1 MLNFILPIS
10 QGRLFHEE
18 KEMVAMLLAG
28 GQGKRLK
35 GLTKALAKP
44 AVYFGGTYRII
55 DFPLSNCSNS
65 GIDTVGVLTQY
76 EPLILHSYIGVGSDW
91 DLNRK
96 NGGVFVLPP
105 HERENGS
112 SWYRGTA
119 DAIYRNLKFVDQFDP
134 EHVLI
139 LSGDHI
145 YKMDY
150 HAMLQYHKERNA
162 DCTIS
167 VIDVPLEE
175 ASRFGILNTEDDLK
189 IYEFEEKPAQP
200 KSTLA
205 SMGVYIFKW
214 EILRKHLLEDGE
226 NIGSSHDF
234 GKDIIP
240 LMLEDG
246 NSLFAYPFEGYWRDV
261 GTVASLWEAN
271 MDLLSDN
278 PPLNLND
285 PSWRIFTR
293 NPNQPAQYVAPGAK
307 VSGCIINEGC
317 IVHGEVKHSVLFYG
331 VEVGEG
337 SVITDSVIMP
347 KVKIGKN
354 VRIHKAIISE
364 NTVIDDYM
372 EIGIERENENE
383 ILLIDNKS
391 KKRKSAVAKTI

>member
-1 MLNFILPIS
+1 MKK
-10 QGRLFHEE
+10 

-35 GLTKALAKP
+35 GLTKSLAKP

-189 IYEFEEKPAQP
+189 IYEFEEKPSQP

-214 EILRKHLLEDGE
+214 EVLRKHLLEDGE
-226 NIGSSHDF
+226 NVGSSHDF

-261 GTVASLWEAN
+261 GTVTSLWEAN
-271 MDLLSDN
+271 MDLLSDT

-317 IVHGEVKHSVLFYG
+317 IVHGEVNHSVLFYG

-337 SVITDSVIMP
+337 SIITDSVIMP

-364 NTVIDDYM
+364 NTIIDDYM

-391 KKRKSAVAKTI
+391 KKRKSVVAKTI

>member
-35 GLTKALAKP
+35 GLTKSLAKP

-112 SWYRGTA
+112 KWYRGTA

-285 PSWRIFTR
+285 PNWRIFTR

>member
-1 MLNFILPIS
+1 MMK
-10 QGRLFHEE
+10 

-35 GLTKALAKP
+35 GLTKSLAKP

-76 EPLILHSYIGVGSDW
+76 EPLVLHSYIGVGSDW

-96 NGGVFVLPP
+96 DGGVFVLPP

-119 DAIYRNLKFVDQFDP
+119 DAIYRNLKFVEQFDP

-150 HAMLQYHKERNA
+150 NAMLQYHKARNA

-189 IYEFEEKPAQP
+189 IYEFEEKPAKP

-214 EILRKHLLEDGE
+214 EVLRKHLLEDGE
-226 NIGSSHDF
+226 NAGSSHDF

-240 LMLEDG
+240 LMLGDG
-246 NSLFAYPFEGYWRDV
+246 QSLYAYPFEGYWRDV
-261 GTVASLWEAN
+261 GTVTSLWEAN
-271 MDLLSDN
+271 MDLLSDT

-285 PSWRIFTR
+285 PGWRIFTR

-317 IVHGEVKHSVLFYG
+317 IVRGEVKHSVLFYG

-337 SVITDSVIMP
+337 SMITDSVIMP

-364 NTVIDDYM
+364 NTEIEDYM
-372 EIGIERENENE
+372 EIGTERENEDE
-383 ILLIDNKS
+383 ILLIDNRS
-391 KKRKSAVAKTI
+391 KKRKSIAAKTI

>member
-1 MLNFILPIS
+1 MKK
-10 QGRLFHEE
+10 

-35 GLTKALAKP
+35 GLTKTLAKP

-76 EPLILHSYIGVGSDW
+76 EPLVLHSYIGVGSDW

-96 NGGVFVLPP
+96 DGGVFVLPP

-150 HAMLQYHKERNA
+150 NAMLQYHKSRNA

-175 ASRFGILNTEDDLK
+175 ASRFGILNTDEDLK
-189 IYEFEEKPAQP
+189 IYEFDEKPVKP

-214 EILRKHLLEDGE
+214 EVLRKHLLEDGE
-226 NIGSSHDF
+226 NADSSHDF

-240 LMLEDG
+240 LMLEDDK
-246 NSLFAYPFEGYWRDV
+246 SLFAYPFEGYWRDV

-271 MDLLSDN
+271 MDLLSDH

-285 PSWRIFTR
+285 PNWRIFTR
-293 NPNQPAQYVAPGAK
+293 NPNQPAQYVAPGAR
-307 VSGCIINEGC
+307 VSSCIINEGC
-317 IVHGEVKHSVLFYG
+317 IVYGEVKHSVLFYG

-364 NTVIDDYM
+364 NTVIEDYM
-372 EIGIERENENE
+372 EIGVDRENEDE
-383 ILLIDNKS
+383 ILLIDNRS
-391 KKRKSAVAKTI
+391 KKRKSVAAKTI

>member
-1 MLNFILPIS
+1 MKK
-10 QGRLFHEE
+10 

-35 GLTKALAKP
+35 SLTKSIAKP

-76 EPLILHSYIGVGSDW
+76 EPLVLHSYIGVGSDW

-96 NGGVFVLPP
+96 DGGVFVLPP

-150 HAMLQYHKERNA
+150 HAMLQYHKSKNA

-189 IYEFEEKPAQP
+189 IYEFDEKPAQP

-214 EILRKHLLEDGE
+214 DVLRKHLLEDGE
-226 NIGSSHDF
+226 NAGSSHDF

-240 LMLEDG
+240 MMLGEG
-246 NSLFAYPFEGYWRDV
+246 QSLYAYPFEGYWRDV
-261 GTVASLWEAN
+261 GTVDSLWEAN
-271 MDLLSDN
+271 MDLLSDT

-285 PSWRIFTR
+285 TGWRIFTR

-307 VSGCIINEGC
+307 VSSCIINEGC

-354 VRIHKAIISE
+354 VRIHKAIISQ
-364 NTVIDDYM
+364 NTVIEDNM
-372 EIGIERENENE
+372 EIGADRENENE

-391 KKRKSAVAKTI
+391 KKRKSVVAKTI

>member
-1 MLNFILPIS
+1 MKK
-10 QGRLFHEE
+10 

-35 GLTKALAKP
+35 SLTKSLAKP

-76 EPLILHSYIGVGSDW
+76 EPLVLHSYIGVGSDW

-150 HAMLQYHKERNA
+150 HAMLQYHKDRNA

-175 ASRFGILNTEDDLK
+175 ASRFGILNTEEDLK

-226 NIGSSHDF
+226 NASSSHDF

-261 GTVASLWEAN
+261 GTVTSLWEAN

-285 PSWRIFTR
+285 PNWRIFTR
-293 NPNQPAQYVAPGAK
+293 NPNQPAQYVAPEAT
-307 VSGCIINEGC
+307 VTGCIINEGC

-354 VRIHKAIISE
+354 VKIHRAIISE
-364 NTVIDDYM
+364 GTVIDDYM

-391 KKRKSAVAKTI
+391 KKRKSVVAKTI

>member
-1 MLNFILPIS
+1 MKK
-10 QGRLFHEE
+10 

-35 GLTKALAKP
+35 SLTKSIAKP

-55 DFPLSNCSNS
+55 DFPLSNCTNS

-76 EPLILHSYIGVGSDW
+76 EPLVLSSYIGIGSDW

-96 NGGVFVLPP
+96 DGGVYVLPP
-105 HERENGS
+105 HEREDGS

-145 YKMDY
+145 YKMNY
-150 HAMLQYHKERNA
+150 NAMLEYHKERGA

-175 ASRFGILNTEDDLK
+175 ASRFGILNTEEDLK
-189 IYEFEEKPAQP
+189 IYEFEEKPAHP

-214 EILRKHLLEDGE
+214 DVLRRALLEDGE
-226 NIGSSHDF
+226 NPLSSHDF
-234 GKDIIP
+234 GKDILP
-240 LMLEDG
+240 
-246 NSLFAYPFEGYWRDV
+246 SLLSKGKSLYAYPFKGYWRDV
-261 GTVASLWEAN
+261 GTVSSLWEAN

-285 PSWRIFTR
+285 PSWRIYTR
-293 NPNQPAQYVAPGAK
+293 NPNQPAQYVAPGAT
-307 VSGCIINEGC
+307 VSGSIINEGC
-317 IVHGEVKHSVLFYG
+317 IVCGDVRHSVLFYG

-337 SVITDSVIMP
+337 SEITDSVIMP

-354 VRIHKAIISE
+354 ARIHKAIISE
-364 NTVIDDYM
+364 NTVIEDGL
-372 EIGIERENENE
+372 EIGVERENEDE
-383 ILLIDNKS
+383 ILLVDNRS
-391 KKRKSAVAKTI
+391 KKRKSIPAKTV

>member
-1 MLNFILPIS
+1 MKK
-10 QGRLFHEE
+10 

-35 GLTKALAKP
+35 GLTKSIAKP

-55 DFPLSNCSNS
+55 DFPLSNCTNS

-76 EPLILHSYIGVGSDW
+76 EPLVLSSYIGIGSDW

-105 HERENGS
+105 HEREDGS

-145 YKMDY
+145 YKMNY
-150 HAMLQYHKERNA
+150 NAMLEYHKEKKA

-167 VIDVPLEE
+167 VIDVPIED
-175 ASRFGILNTEDDLK
+175 ASRFGILNTEENLK
-189 IYEFEEKPAQP
+189 IYEFEEKPAKP

-214 EILRKHLLEDGE
+214 EVLRRALLEDGE
-226 NIGSSHDF
+226 DALSSHDF

-240 LMLEDG
+240 ALLSKGKSMY
-246 NSLFAYPFEGYWRDV
+246 AYPFEGYWRDV
-261 GTVASLWEAN
+261 GTVNSLWEAN

-285 PSWRIFTR
+285 PSWRIYTR

-307 VSGCIINEGC
+307 VSGSIINEGC
-317 IVHGEVKHSVLFYG
+317 IVRGEVKHSVLFYG

-354 VRIHKAIISE
+354 VRIHKAIINE
-364 NTVIDDYM
+364 NTVIEDYL
-372 EIGIERENENE
+372 EIGTDRENEDE
-383 ILLIDNKS
+383 ILLIDNRS
-391 KKRKSAVAKTI
+391 KKRKSVPAKTI

>member
-1 MLNFILPIS
+1 MKK
-10 QGRLFHEE
+10 

-35 GLTKALAKP
+35 SLTKSIAKP

-76 EPLILHSYIGVGSDW
+76 EPLVLHSYIGVGSDW

-96 NGGVFVLPP
+96 DGGVFVLPP

-150 HAMLQYHKERNA
+150 HAMLQYHKSKNA

-189 IYEFEEKPAQP
+189 IYEFDEKPAQP

-214 EILRKHLLEDGE
+214 DVLRKHLLEDGE
-226 NIGSSHDF
+226 NAGSSHDF

-240 LMLEDG
+240 MMLGEG
-246 NSLFAYPFEGYWRDV
+246 QSLYAYPFEGYWRDV
-261 GTVASLWEAN
+261 GTVDSLWEAN
-271 MDLLSDN
+271 MDLLSDT

-285 PSWRIFTR
+285 TGWRIFTR

-307 VSGCIINEGC
+307 VSSCIINEGC
-317 IVHGEVKHSVLFYG
+317 IVHGEVRHSVLFYG

-354 VRIHKAIISE
+354 VRIHKAIISQ
-364 NTVIDDYM
+364 NTVIEDNM
-372 EIGIERENENE
+372 EIGADRENENE
-383 ILLIDNKS
+383 ILLIDKRS
-391 KKRKSAVAKTI
+391 KKLKSVAAKTI

>member
-1 MLNFILPIS
+1 MKK
-10 QGRLFHEE
+10 

-35 GLTKALAKP
+35 GLTKSIAKP

-76 EPLILHSYIGVGSDW
+76 EPLVLHSYIGVGSDW

-96 NGGVFVLPP
+96 DGGVFVLPP

-150 HAMLQYHKERNA
+150 HAMLQYHKSKNA

-189 IYEFEEKPAQP
+189 IYEFDEKPAKP

-214 EILRKHLLEDGE
+214 DVLRKHLLEDGE
-226 NIGSSHDF
+226 NAGSSHDF

-240 LMLEDG
+240 LMLNDG
-246 NSLFAYPFEGYWRDV
+246 ESLYAYPFEGYWRDV
-261 GTVASLWEAN
+261 GTVDSLWEAN
-271 MDLLSDN
+271 MDLLSDT

-285 PSWRIFTR
+285 TSWRIFTR

-307 VSGCIINEGC
+307 VSSCIINEGC
-317 IVHGEVKHSVLFYG
+317 IVYGEVKHSVLFYG

-364 NTVIDDYM
+364 STVIEDYM
-372 EIGIERENENE
+372 EIGVNRENEDE
-383 ILLIDNKS
+383 ILLIDKRS
-391 KKRKSAVAKTI
+391 KKQIRSSQNHITTEGGGYR

>member
-1 MLNFILPIS
+1 MKK
-10 QGRLFHEE
+10 

-35 GLTKALAKP
+35 GLTKSLAKP

-189 IYEFEEKPAQP
+189 IYEFEEKPSQP

-261 GTVASLWEAN
+261 GTVTSLWEAN

-317 IVHGEVKHSVLFYG
+317 IVHGEVNHSVLFYG

-364 NTVIDDYM
+364 NTIIDDYM

-391 KKRKSAVAKTI
+391 KKRKSVVAKTI

>member
-1 MLNFILPIS
+1 MKK
-10 QGRLFHEE
+10 

-35 GLTKALAKP
+35 SLTKSIAKP

-76 EPLILHSYIGVGSDW
+76 EPLVLHSYIGVGSDW

-96 NGGVFVLPP
+96 DGGVFVLPP

-150 HAMLQYHKERNA
+150 HAMLQYHKSKNA

-214 EILRKHLLEDGE
+214 DVLRKHLLEDGE
-226 NIGSSHDF
+226 NAGSSHDF

-240 LMLEDG
+240 MMLGEG
-246 NSLFAYPFEGYWRDV
+246 QSLYAYPFEGYWRDV
-261 GTVASLWEAN
+261 GTVDSLWEAN
-271 MDLLSDN
+271 MDLLSDT

-285 PSWRIFTR
+285 TGWRIFTR

-307 VSGCIINEGC
+307 VSSCIINEGC

-354 VRIHKAIISE
+354 VRIHKAIISQ
-364 NTVIDDYM
+364 NTVIEDNM
-372 EIGIERENENE
+372 EIGADRENENE
-383 ILLIDNKS
+383 ILLIDKRS
-391 KKRKSAVAKTI
+391 KKLKSVAAKTI

>member
-1 MLNFILPIS
+1 MKK
-10 QGRLFHEE
+10 

-35 GLTKALAKP
+35 GLTKSLAKP

-246 NSLFAYPFEGYWRDV
+246 NSLFAYPLKG
-261 GTVASLWEAN
+261 
-271 MDLLSDN
+271 
-278 PPLNLND
+278 
-285 PSWRIFTR
+285 I
-293 NPNQPAQYVAPGAK
+293 
-307 VSGCIINEGC
+307 
-317 IVHGEVKHSVLFYG
+317 GETL
-331 VEVGEG
+331 
-337 SVITDSVIMP
+337 
-347 KVKIGKN
+347 
-354 VRIHKAIISE
+354 VR
-364 NTVIDDYM
+364 
-372 EIGIERENENE
+372 
-383 ILLIDNKS
+383 
-391 KKRKSAVAKTI
+391 

>member
-1 MLNFILPIS
+1 MKK
-10 QGRLFHEE
+10 

-35 GLTKALAKP
+35 GLTKSLAKP

-150 HAMLQYHKERNA
+150 NAMLQYHKERDA

-189 IYEFEEKPAQP
+189 IYEFEEKPSKP

-214 EILRKHLLEDGE
+214 EVLRKHLLEDGE
-226 NIGSSHDF
+226 NSGSSHDF

-246 NSLFAYPFEGYWRDV
+246 ESLYAYPFEGYWRDV
-261 GTVASLWEAN
+261 GTVDSLWEAN
-271 MDLLSDN
+271 MDLLSDH

-285 PSWRIFTR
+285 PNWRIFTR
-293 NPNQPAQYVAPGAK
+293 NPNQPAQYVAAGAK

-317 IVHGEVKHSVLFYG
+317 IVYGEVNHSVLFYG

-391 KKRKSAVAKTI
+391 KKRKSVVAKTI

>member
-1 MLNFILPIS
+1 MKK
-10 QGRLFHEE
+10 

-35 GLTKALAKP
+35 GLTKSIAKP

-76 EPLILHSYIGVGSDW
+76 EPLVLHSYIGVGSDW

-96 NGGVFVLPP
+96 DGGVFVLPP

-150 HAMLQYHKERNA
+150 HAMLQYHKSKNA

-167 VIDVPLEE
+167 VIDVSLEE
-175 ASRFGILNTEDDLK
+175 ASRFGILNTEEDLK
-189 IYEFEEKPAQP
+189 IYEFEEKPAKP

-214 EILRKHLLEDGE
+214 SVLRKHLLEDGE
-226 NIGSSHDF
+226 NTGSSHDF

-240 LMLEDG
+240 MMLDEG
-246 NSLFAYPFEGYWRDV
+246 QSLYAYPFEGYWRDV
-261 GTVASLWEAN
+261 GTVDSLWEAN
-271 MDLLSDN
+271 MDLLSDT

-285 PSWRIFTR
+285 TSWRIFTR

-307 VSGCIINEGC
+307 VSSCIINEGC
-317 IVHGEVKHSVLFYG
+317 IVYGEVKHSVLFYG

-354 VRIHKAIISE
+354 VKIHKAIISE
-364 NTVIDDYM
+364 NTVIEDNM
-372 EIGIERENENE
+372 EIGIERENEDE
-383 ILLIDNKS
+383 ILLIDKRS
-391 KKRKSAVAKTI
+391 KRLKSAAARTI

>member
-1 MLNFILPIS
+1 MKK
-10 QGRLFHEE
+10 

-35 GLTKALAKP
+35 GLTKSLAKP

-76 EPLILHSYIGVGSDW
+76 EPLVLHSYIGVGSDW

-112 SWYRGTA
+112 NWYRGTA

-150 HAMLQYHKERNA
+150 NAMLQYHKERDA

-175 ASRFGILNTEDDLK
+175 ASRFGILNTEDDLR
-189 IYEFEEKPAQP
+189 IYEFEEKPAKP

-214 EILRKHLLEDGE
+214 EVLRKHLLEDGE
-226 NIGSSHDF
+226 NGDSSHDF

-240 LMLEDG
+240 LMLEDQQ
-246 NSLFAYPFEGYWRDV
+246 SLYAYPFEGYWRDV
-261 GTVASLWEAN
+261 GTVDSLWEAN

-285 PSWRIFTR
+285 PQWRIFTR

-317 IVHGEVKHSVLFYG
+317 IVHGEVSHSVLFYG

-372 EIGIERENENE
+372 EIGIDRENKDE
-383 ILLIDNKS
+383 ILLIDKKS
-391 KKRKSAVAKTI
+391 KKRKTVTAKTL

>member
-1 MLNFILPIS
+1 MKK
-10 QGRLFHEE
+10 

-35 GLTKALAKP
+35 GLTKSIAKP

-76 EPLILHSYIGVGSDW
+76 EPLVLHSYIGVGSDW

-96 NGGVFVLPP
+96 DGGVFVLPP

-150 HAMLQYHKERNA
+150 HAMLQYHKSKNA

-189 IYEFEEKPAQP
+189 IYEFDEKPAKP

-214 EILRKHLLEDGE
+214 DVLRKHLLEDGE
-226 NIGSSHDF
+226 NAGSSHDF

-240 LMLEDG
+240 LMLNDG
-246 NSLFAYPFEGYWRDV
+246 ESLYAYPFEGYWRDV
-261 GTVASLWEAN
+261 GTVDSLWEAN

-285 PSWRIFTR
+285 TGWRIFTR

-307 VSGCIINEGC
+307 VSSCIINEGC
-317 IVHGEVKHSVLFYG
+317 IVYGEVKHSVLFYG

-354 VRIHKAIISE
+354 VRIHKAIISQ
-364 NTVIDDYM
+364 NTVIEDYM
-372 EIGIERENENE
+372 EIGVDRENEDE
-383 ILLIDNKS
+383 ILLIDKRS
-391 KKRKSAVAKTI
+391 KKTKTVAAKTI

>member
-1 MLNFILPIS
+1 MKK
-10 QGRLFHEE
+10 

-35 GLTKALAKP
+35 GLTRSLAKP

-112 SWYRGTA
+112 NWYRGTA

-150 HAMLQYHKERNA
+150 NAMLQYHKERNA

-189 IYEFEEKPAQP
+189 IYEFEEKPSLP

-214 EILRKHLLEDGE
+214 EVLRKHLLEDGE

-261 GTVASLWEAN
+261 GTVNSLWEAN

-331 VEVGEG
+331 VEIGEG

-364 NTVIDDYM
+364 NTVIEDYM
-372 EIGIERENENE
+372 EIGIEREKENE

-391 KKRKSAVAKTI
+391 KKWKSVVAKTI

>member
-1 MLNFILPIS
+1 MKK
-10 QGRLFHEE
+10 

-35 GLTKALAKP
+35 GLTKSIAKP

-76 EPLILHSYIGVGSDW
+76 EPLVLHSYIGVGSDW

-96 NGGVFVLPP
+96 DGGVFVLPP

-150 HAMLQYHKERNA
+150 HAMLQYHKSKNA

-189 IYEFEEKPAQP
+189 IYEFDEKPAKP

-214 EILRKHLLEDGE
+214 DVLRKHLLEDGE
-226 NIGSSHDF
+226 NAGSSHDF

-240 LMLEDG
+240 LMLNDG
-246 NSLFAYPFEGYWRDV
+246 ESLYAYPFEGYWRDV
-261 GTVASLWEAN
+261 GTVDSLWEAN
-271 MDLLSDN
+271 MDLLSDT

-285 PSWRIFTR
+285 TSWRIFTR

-307 VSGCIINEGC
+307 VSSCIINEGC
-317 IVHGEVKHSVLFYG
+317 IVYGEVKHSVLFYG

-364 NTVIDDYM
+364 NTVIEDYM
-372 EIGIERENENE
+372 EIGVDRENEDE
-383 ILLIDNKS
+383 ILLIDKRSKKNKS
-391 KKRKSAVAKTI
+391 VAAKTI

>member
-1 MLNFILPIS
+1 MMK
-10 QGRLFHEE
+10 

-35 GLTKALAKP
+35 GLTKSLAKP

-76 EPLILHSYIGVGSDW
+76 EPLVLHSYIGVGSDW

-96 NGGVFVLPP
+96 DGGVFVLPP

-150 HAMLQYHKERNA
+150 NAMLQYHKARNA

-175 ASRFGILNTEDDLK
+175 ASRFGILNTEEDLK
-189 IYEFEEKPAQP
+189 IYEFEEKPAKP

-214 EILRKHLLEDGE
+214 EVLRKHLLEDGE
-226 NIGSSHDF
+226 NAGSSHDF

-246 NSLFAYPFEGYWRDV
+246 QSLYAYPFEGYWRDV
-261 GTVASLWEAN
+261 GTVTSLWEAN
-271 MDLLSDN
+271 MDLLCDT

-285 PSWRIFTR
+285 PGWRIFTR

-317 IVHGEVKHSVLFYG
+317 IVRGEVKHSVLFYG

-364 NTVIDDYM
+364 NTEIEDYM
-372 EIGIERENENE
+372 EIGTQRENEDE
-383 ILLIDNKS
+383 ILLIDNRS
-391 KKRKSAVAKTI
+391 KKRNSIAAKTI

>member
-1 MLNFILPIS
+1 
-10 QGRLFHEE
+10 
-18 KEMVAMLLAG
+18 MLLAG

-35 GLTKALAKP
+35 GLTKSIAKP

-76 EPLILHSYIGVGSDW
+76 EPLVLHSYIGVGSDW

-96 NGGVFVLPP
+96 DGGVFVLPP

-150 HAMLQYHKERNA
+150 HAMLQYHKSKNA

-189 IYEFEEKPAQP
+189 IYEFDEKPAKP

-214 EILRKHLLEDGE
+214 DVLRKHLLEDGE
-226 NIGSSHDF
+226 NAGSSHDF

-240 LMLEDG
+240 LMLNDG
-246 NSLFAYPFEGYWRDV
+246 ESLYAYPFEGYWRDV
-261 GTVASLWEAN
+261 GTVDSLWEAN
-271 MDLLSDN
+271 MDLLSDT

-285 PSWRIFTR
+285 TSWRIFTR

-307 VSGCIINEGC
+307 VSSCIINEGC
-317 IVHGEVKHSVLFYG
+317 IVYGEVKHSVLFYG

-364 NTVIDDYM
+364 STVIEDYM
-372 EIGIERENENE
+372 EIGVNRENEDE
-383 ILLIDNKS
+383 ILLIDKRSKKNKS
-391 KKRKSAVAKTI
+391 VAAKTI

>member
-1 MLNFILPIS
+1 MKK
-10 QGRLFHEE
+10 

-35 GLTKALAKP
+35 GLTKSLAKP

-55 DFPLSNCSNS
+55 DFPLSNCTNS

-76 EPLILHSYIGVGSDW
+76 EPLVLHSYIGVGSDW
-91 DLNRK
+91 DLNH
-96 NGGVFVLPP
+96 NHGGVYVLPP
-105 HERENGS
+105 HEREDGS

-119 DAIYRNLKFVDQFDP
+119 DAIYRNLKFVDQYDP

-150 HAMLQYHKERNA
+150 NAMLQYHKERNS

-167 VIDVPLEE
+167 VIDVSMEE
-175 ASRFGILNTEDDLK
+175 ATRFGILNTEENLK
-189 IYEFEEKPAQP
+189 IYEFEEKPAKP

-214 EILRKHLLEDGE
+214 EVLRRALLEDGE
-226 NIGSSHDF
+226 NPESSHDF

-240 LMLEDG
+240 ALLSKG
-246 NSLFAYPFEGYWRDV
+246 KTLYAYPFEGYWRDV
-261 GTVASLWEAN
+261 GTVNSLWEAN

-285 PSWRIFTR
+285 PSWRIYTR

-307 VSGCIINEGC
+307 VCGSIINEGC
-317 IVHGEVKHSVLFYG
+317 IVRGDVEHSVLFYG

-337 SVITDSVIMP
+337 SEIKDSVIMP
-347 KVKIGKN
+347 KVKIGRGVK
-354 VRIHKAIISE
+354 IHKAIISE
-364 NTVIDDYM
+364 NTILEDGM
-372 EIGIERENENE
+372 EIGVERENENE
-383 ILLIDNKS
+383 ILLIDNRN
-391 KKRKSAVAKTI
+391 KKRKASPAKITNTL

>member
-1 MLNFILPIS
+1 MKK
-10 QGRLFHEE
+10 

-35 GLTKALAKP
+35 GLTKSIAKP

-55 DFPLSNCSNS
+55 DFPLSNCTNS

-76 EPLILHSYIGVGSDW
+76 EPLVLSSYIGIGSDW

-105 HERENGS
+105 HEREDGS
-112 SWYRGTA
+112 NWYRGTA
-119 DAIYRNLKFVDQFDP
+119 DAIYRNLKFVDQFAP

-145 YKMDY
+145 YKMNYNNMLEY
-150 HAMLQYHKERNA
+150 HLERKA

-175 ASRFGILNTEDDLK
+175 ASRFGILNTEGDYK
-189 IYEFEEKPAQP
+189 IYEFEEKPAKP

-214 EILRKHLLEDGE
+214 DVLRRALLDDGE
-226 NIGSSHDF
+226 ESDSSHDF

-240 LMLEDG
+240 TLLSEG
-246 NSLFAYPFEGYWRDV
+246 KSLYAYPFEGYWRDV
-261 GTVASLWEAN
+261 GTVTSLWEAN

-307 VSGCIINEGC
+307 VSGSLINEGS
-317 IVHGEVKHSVLFYG
+317 IVRGEVRHSVLFYG
-331 VEVGEG
+331 VEIGEG

-354 VRIHKAIISE
+354 VRIHRAIISE
-364 NTVIDDYM
+364 NTVIEDYM
-372 EIGIERENENE
+372 EIGTDREDGDD
-383 ILLIDNKS
+383 ILLIDNRS
-391 KKRKSAVAKTI
+391 KKRKSVPANTISS